1 MRRIPS
7 LVSTL
12 IVAVTL
18 LAASPAASAVA
29 QELPL
34 PLEPE
39 AAADDF
45 TFFGS
50 GWGHGIGLSQYGTL
64 GLARKGWGATKIVKH
79 YYTGVTVPK
88 KAPPASSIRVGLVQA
103 QVKVTLTAVGGPFT
117 FVLQKGKVI
126 AKVPAGKTRHVT
138 IVDGKYEI
146 TTGTGKVVGDKLWGG
161 KKNDLYAT
169 RDGSRIWVADWGH
182 HIGRGKVGFNIISD
196 TAADVV
202 AVMAVE
208 SYVKGIAEVPNSW
221 HKVALRT
228 QAIVARSFAYWRL
241 AVAPRSGCSCDIL
254 STTSDQAY
262 IGHDKETS
270 ELGDRWVDAVDA
282 TKRKVVRHNGKY
294 VYTPYSSSSGGHT
307 EAIQKVWTAASP
319 AAWLKAVCDPEDDVP
334 ENPNTTWEETFTAS
348 AVTSALKPYTGD
360 IGTVESFTNYSRG
373 KSGRVTT
380 VKVVGGQGSAVV
392 DGWEIRTGLGL
403 NDSRFY
409 VNKNFNIT
417 ARIRSKYDAVGCK
430 PGKSMSQ
437 KISVGGGRYQRF
449 KKGRIYVNDAADRVT
464 WLRGKVLNKYLD
476 VGGHTS
482 DLGLPV
488 KYVGLANG
496 AKGVFDGGEIV
507 CNPGCTVTYD

>member
-1 MRRIPS
+1 MTRTLS
-7 LVSTL
+7 LVATL
-12 IVAVTL
+12 AVAASL
-18 LAASPAASAVA
+18 LAATPAASVPDAPD
-29 QELPL
+29 PL
-34 PLEPE
+34 APVSV
-39 AAADDF
+39 ADDF

-79 YYTGVTVPK
+79 YYTGVAVTK
-88 KAPPASSIRVGLVQA
+88 KAPPEPSIRVGLVQA
-103 QVKVTLTAVGGPFT
+103 QSKVTLTAVGGPFT

-126 AKVPAGKTRHVT
+126 ATVPAGKTRHVS
-138 IVDGKYEI
+138 IVGGKYEI
-146 TTGTGKVVGDKLWGG
+146 TTGTGKVVGDKVWGG
-161 KKNDLYAT
+161 KKNDLFAK
-169 RDGSRIWVADWGH
+169 RNGSRIWVADWGH
-182 HIGRGKVGFNIISD
+182 HIGRGKVAFNITSD
-196 TAADVV
+196 TLADVV
-202 AVMAVE
+202 GSMPVE
-208 SYVKGIAEVPNSW
+208 SYVKGVAEVPNSW

-262 IGHDKETS
+262 IGHDKETA
-270 ELGDRWVDAVDA
+270 EQGDRWVDAVNN
-282 TKRKVVRHNGKY
+282 TKRKVVRHNGNY

-307 EAIQKVWTAASP
+307 EAIQKVWPAASS

-334 ENPNTTWEETFTAS
+334 ENPNTTWEETFTAG

-360 IGTVESFTNYSRG
+360 IGTVEKFKNYSRG

-380 VKVVGGQGSAVV
+380 VKVVGGQGSKVV
-392 DGWEIRTGLGL
+392 DGWDIRTGLGL

-417 ARIRSKYDAVGCK
+417 GRIRTKYDAIDCK
-430 PGKSMSQ
+430 PGKSVSK

-449 KKGRIYVNDAADRVT
+449 KKGRIYVNDGADTVT
-464 WLRGKVLNKYLD
+464 WMRGKVLNKYLD